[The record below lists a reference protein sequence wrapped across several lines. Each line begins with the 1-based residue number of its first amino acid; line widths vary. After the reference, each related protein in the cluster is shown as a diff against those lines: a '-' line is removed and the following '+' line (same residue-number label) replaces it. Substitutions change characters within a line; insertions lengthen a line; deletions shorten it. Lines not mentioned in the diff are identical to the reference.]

1 MATENLPLT
10 AVESVQERRD
20 HMPVSPEL
28 KAALAPGKLVKTD
41 NPAVAAV
48 LNGTMM
54 ETITFKPEDLGKI
67 SGTLSE
73 QLALKLFGESYG
85 AITDADQKYFIV
97 TLEAILENHNVD
109 PSKIHSGDTFR
120 FNFTGGTYSV
130 DRGGDGQNV
139 KEGEMKVAERIQN
152 LEGTAPEKLAA
163 AIDSLER
170 GGLLVKA
177 LQQYKEDPSY
187 NGRVAF
193 IEAHKDVFVDLL
205 NHYLPAN
212 STEKFSAD
220 APHFAYKQ
228 TDNVTQNIAYLK
240 AYLNLKRHEQ
250 LGTPLAIEV
259 VAPAAPVA
267 APESVSPTAV
277 SPEMVGAPGATV
289 SPESVP
295 PEAETMPAMPAVAPT
310 VAPVES
316 TEAVDSRVDAL
327 ATQVQ
332 SLATELDQASGSE
345 LITPK
350 GHEHLRELRARAIEM
365 RKQYNELLPNATDEA
380 SIKKLHRIDLKLR
393 TAERFSIV
401 MLFKGPKEKIV
412 APGLESIKNL
422 ENLTPD
428 QQVDVLASVV
438 KMLNDELLV
447 TYGIETITEKG
458 RAHLRNLRTTTIAM
472 RTWYNELRP
481 EATDASSRKLRDI
494 DQSLRKAESSVIMLY
509 KGPKEKPE
517 PAAPAA
523 STEAPVAAPA
533 AAPEESTDVN
543 AAEHVRLSGEMS
555 NLAQRNAWTGVE
567 ANYVRLRA
575 LPGETPT
582 YYEYMLGGQAA
593 LAEGNTMKAWARFQL
608 AYVLEPTEALLS
620 TLEDLR
626 TNYAAVHLDGNGVL
640 ALIDTSLM
648 SPQVRASIEFANK
661 QLHDTGSF
669 DGWLP
674 KGDYTRDGEK
684 ITIGEVPAEVVVPV
698 STIPL
703 ATDYNHVSDESTV
716 HEAPVLG
723 TVNGVT
729 TTVEPAPAPAT
740 EAQPEA
746 STEVSLA
753 AKKAGEALGISS
765 PFQMDAESLE
775 IDTNTYYR
783 RSMEAPRDFAIQYD
797 VPGEPQY
804 LRVTYNKPEVD
815 RDGRIKTTIE
825 FKTVTGDVIRMPVET
840 ELPNRATID
849 AYLKAQNKA
858 GRPLDFARVAARIAW
873 ERYSEAL
880 QTALKIIK
888 PTVDA
893 GYAFW
898 QSTRQ
903 APATEPTYTE
913 DEFVAPPAGPAPTT
927 GPIDFDFDDGYV
939 APEKTPETPRVIQKV
954 HLENKGTDGLNYNG
968 DHRTLSAAELAQIHA
983 ADAAL
988 QAGHVYDGEL
998 PTGAYMMDGDPFT
1011 VEKVD
1016 GVYSYK
1022 ANE

>member
-1 MATENLPLT
+1 
-10 AVESVQERRD
+10 
-20 HMPVSPEL
+20 MPVSPEL

-205 NHYLPAN
+205 NHYLPAS

-259 VAPAAPVA
+259 VAPAAPAAPVA

-295 PEAETMPAMPAVAPT
+295 PEAETMPTMPAGAPT
-310 VAPVES
+310 AAPVES
-316 TEAVDSRVDAL
+316 TEVTDSRVDAL

-345 LITPK
+345 LFTPK

-365 RKQYNELLPNATDEA
+365 RKHYNELLPNATDA
-380 SIKKLHRIDLKLR
+380 DSIKKLHRIDLKLR

-412 APGLESIKNL
+412 APSLESIKNF

-438 KMLNDELLV
+438 DMLNTELLF
-447 TYGIETITEKG
+447 TYGIEMITEKG
-458 RAHLRNLRTTTIAM
+458 RAHFRNLRTTTIAM
-472 RTWYNELRP
+472 RTWHDELVP
-481 EATDASSRKLRDI
+481 KVTDDASTRKLRDI
-494 DQSLRKAESSVIMLY
+494 DQDLRKAQGYVDMLY
-509 KGPKEKPE
+509 SGIKEKVEPVE
-517 PAAPAA
+517 PAA
-523 STEAPVAAPA
+523 SSETPVTAPA
-533 AAPEESTDVN
+533 AVPEESTDV
-543 AAEHVRLSGEMS
+543 ASAEHVRLSGEMG
-555 NLAQRNAWTGVE
+555 AHARRNAWAGVE
-567 ANYVRLRA
+567 ADFKNLTA
-575 LPGETPT
+575 LPGETPS
-582 YYEYMLGGQAA
+582 YDEYMLGAQAA
-593 LAEGNTMKAWARFQL
+593 LNQGNMLAARDRFREADALQPEGRAQL
-608 AYVLEPTEALLS
+608 ELDTIS
-620 TLEDLR
+620 K
-626 TNYAAVHLDGNGVL
+626 NYAEVQLSSNKPGTLVPIDRPFDPVQRAAIDFAAKQIRDG
-640 ALIDTSLM
+640 
-648 SPQVRASIEFANK
+648 E
-661 QLHDTGSF
+661 SF
-669 DGWLP
+669 DGLLP
-674 KGDYTRDGEK
+674 RGDYTFNGNK
-684 ITIGEVPAEVVVPV
+684 ITVGAAPAEVEVPV

-703 ATDYNHVSDESTV
+703 ATDWTNIQPESQVRAAQLMTD
-716 HEAPVLG
+716 
-723 TVNGVT
+723 
-729 TTVEPAPAPAT
+729 APAPAA

-746 STEVSLA
+746 STEASLA
-753 AKKAGEALGISS
+753 AKKAGEALGIRS
-765 PFQMDAESLE
+765 PLQMDAEGLE
-775 IDTNTYYR
+775 IDTNTYYT

-858 GRPLDFARVAARIAW
+858 GRPLDFAKVAARIAW

-880 QTALKIIK
+880 QIVLKTVK

-898 QSTRQ
+898 QITLHG
-903 APATEPTYTE
+903 PAAGPAYTE
-913 DEFVAPPAGPAPTT
+913 DEVVAPPAGPRPTS

-939 APEKTPETPRVIQKV
+939 APEKTPEVARAIQKV
-954 HLENKGTDGLNYNG
+954 HLENPGEHGLNYNG
-968 DHRTLSAAELAQIHA
+968 DHRVLTAAETAQIHA

-988 QAGHVYDGEL
+988 QEGHVYDGEL
-998 PTGAYMMDGDPFT
+998 PTGDYMMDGDPFT

-1016 GVYSYK
+1016 GVFTYK
-1022 ANE
+1022 TAE